1 MFQLVEIELCD
12 LEGGGGRQKRHHRS
26 LPVRISHNLEWR
38 FCIPV
43 AEAHVMLLAVTPDRE
58 VQPIAERVHDGNTH
72 AMQSAR
78 DLIGVIVRRVLELA
92 ARMKLSHDDFEIGRA
107 SWRERVCQYG

>member
-1 MFQLVEIELCD
+1 MRISDWSSDVCSSYLRIRQKQAHAAVEKSKFAKAMFQLVEIELCD

-72 AMQSAR
+72 A
-78 DLIGVIVRRVLELA
+78 
-92 ARMKLSHDDFEIGRA
+92 
-107 SWRERVCQYG
+107 

>member
-1 MFQLVEIELCD
+1 MGDQRRFITIQPFDECCDAAFIIKLDLFGVLMPRIRQKQAHAAVEKSKFAKAMFQLVEIELCD

-43 AEAHVMLLAVTPDRE
+43 AVAHVMLLADRKST
-58 VQPIAERVHDGNTH
+58 RLN
-72 AMQSAR
+72 S
-78 DLIGVIVRRVLELA
+78 
-92 ARMKLSHDDFEIGRA
+92 SH
-107 SWRERVCQYG
+107 